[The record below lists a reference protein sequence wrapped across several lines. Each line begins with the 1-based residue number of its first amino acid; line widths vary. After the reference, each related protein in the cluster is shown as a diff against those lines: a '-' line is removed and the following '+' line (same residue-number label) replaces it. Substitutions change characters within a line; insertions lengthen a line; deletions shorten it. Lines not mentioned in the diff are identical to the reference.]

1 MSKARELAELSR
13 TVSDSADATA
23 ITINSSEE
31 VTFADDIFLADGKK
45 AVFGAGS
52 DATLHS
58 DGSAG
63 YARGFVLQNTAGNK
77 DVLSFVDGGAE
88 VSRSY
93 HRHTVYPLDD
103 WSNESADVKSICDAM
118 HTDSAKEAYRAY
130 LETDPLS

>member
-1 MSKARELAELSR
+1 MALEKTVKNDQIEVIDMDNWKVVQVR
-13 TVSDSADATA
+13 TAT
-23 ITINSSEE
+23 II
-31 VTFADDIFLADGKK
+31 
-45 AVFGAGS
+45 
-52 DATLHS
+52 
-58 DGSAG
+58 
-63 YARGFVLQNTAGNK
+63 K
-77 DVLSFVDGGAE
+77 DEGAE